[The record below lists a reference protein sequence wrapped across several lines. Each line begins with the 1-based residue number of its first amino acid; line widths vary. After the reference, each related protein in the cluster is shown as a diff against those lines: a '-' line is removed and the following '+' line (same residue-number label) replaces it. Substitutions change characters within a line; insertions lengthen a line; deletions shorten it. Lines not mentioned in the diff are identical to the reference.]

1 MIDVASRTE
10 PVATIDPALEA
21 GADGRTVLQARLALY
36 CKVLLLTMVLQ
47 ETGSRLLRDR
57 ATTSAP
63 LSAWVTLVLVVGSCG
78 LTWWVAQGRPRSVAT
93 LRWLDVAMHAVLGL
107 VMSSAVHEPAL
118 PPGTSFDLLLGMLL
132 VLSMRS
138 LIVPSTWQRTL
149 IVGALVCLPTLAAV
163 ALWGGGSLA
172 AGHGHAV
179 LVGTFANWTVLAIA
193 YSSVVSGVLRRLRSE
208 VHDAQRLGQ
217 YTLIE
222 RLGEGGMGVVYRA
235 RHAMLRRPTAVK
247 VLAVGE
253 SPGGLD
259 RFEREVQ
266 QMARLTHPNI
276 VTVYDYGRTSDGAVY
291 YAMELLDG
299 ADLQRVVKA
308 AGPLPA
314 ARVVHVLIQACRA
327 LADAHAA
334 GLVHRDIKPANLF
347 LCRHWGGADTVKVL
361 DFGLVKELRP
371 GPETAA
377 TGEAVVLGTPLY
389 AAPETWTRPAD
400 VDARAD
406 LYSLGAVAYFL
417 LTGRQVFDGDSAFAV
432 MAHHLHT
439 PPVAPSQHAD
449 AAVPADLEAIVLRC
463 LAKDPDDRFPT
474 AELLRAHLEE
484 CEAAGT
490 WPASDAR
497 DWWAAHERALARP
510 AAGGSPE
517 SLRIEAEPERFAPK
531 P

>member
-1 MIDVASRTE
+1 
-10 PVATIDPALEA
+10 VATIDPALEA
-21 GADGRTVLQARLALY
+21 GADGRTPLQVRLALY
-36 CKVLLLTMVLQ
+36 CKALLLTMVLQ
-47 ETGSRLLRDR
+47 EIGSRLLRDQGKL
-57 ATTSAP
+57 AAPASAY
-63 LSAWVTLVLVVGSCG
+63 LVLALVVGSCG
-78 LTWWVAQGRPRSVAT
+78 VTFWVAYRRPRSAAT
-93 LRWLDVAMHAVLGL
+93 VRCLDIGLHAVLGL
-107 VMSSAVHEPAL
+107 VMASAVFEPAV
-118 PPGTSFDLLLGMLL
+118 PPGTAFDMLLGMLL
-132 VLSMRS
+132 VLSMRA

-149 IVGALVCLPTLAAV
+149 VVGALVSLPTLISV
-163 ALWGGGSLA
+163 SGWGGGSLA
-172 AGHGHAV
+172 AGVGHSV
-179 LVGTFANWTVLAIA
+179 LIGTFANWAVLAVA

-222 RLGEGGMGVVYRA
+222 RLGQGGMGVVYRA

-247 VLAVGE
+247 VLSVGE

-266 QMARLTHPNI
+266 QMARLAHPNI

-299 ADLQRVVKA
+299 ADLQRVVKTV
-308 AGPLPA
+308 GPLPA

-371 GPETAA
+371 GPASPL

-417 LTGRQVFDGDSAFAV
+417 LTGRQVFDGDSAFEV
-432 MAHHLHT
+432 MGHHMHT
-439 PPVAPSQHAD
+439 APVAPSQRAEV
-449 AAVPADLEAIVLRC
+449 AVPADLEAIVLRC
-463 LAKDPDDRFPT
+463 LAKAPDDRYAT
-474 AELLRAHLEE
+474 AELLRAHLED
-484 CEAAGT
+484 CEIAGT
-490 WPASDAR
+490 WQASDAR

-510 AAGGSPE
+510 TVGGSPE
-517 SLRIEAEPERFAPK
+517 SLRIEPEPGRFAPK
-531 P
+531 S